1 MFFLLFFLT
10 FNSGP
15 HNPRIEAEV
24 SCCRT
29 GEVRKY
35 SDLSEVVKTRVLSV
49 VPVLPAK
56 PAGKKSDFTQK
67 LIFLILCLA
76 LFMLCC
82 YQSLTIIQ

>member
-1 MFFLLFFLT
+1 MHACACAHTHTHTVTDTFFSHRKCFFT

-35 SDLSEVVKTRVLSV
+35 SDLSEVVKTRVLST
-49 VPVLPAK
+49 VPVLPAN
-56 PAGKKSDFTQK
+56 QQERNQN
-67 LIFLILCLA
+67 LLRN
-76 LFMLCC
+76 LF
-82 YQSLTIIQ
+82 S